1 MNGGGQ
7 IDPPP
12 EKASFKKPSL
22 VRVNE
27 NFVAPFPCIHSAFNF
42 FFKEGKCCT
51 KNYVINKKNI
61 SHENYVAFLNFV
73 SHKKTMLSRRKKIC
87 YTQKKVSC
95 RLNMFSVAQ
104 KRNTC

>member
-1 MNGGGQ
+1 MGGGGGGQ

-42 FFKEGKCCT
+42 FF
-51 KNYVINKKNI
+51 
-61 SHENYVAFLNFV
+61 
-73 SHKKTMLSRRKKIC
+73 
-87 YTQKKVSC
+87 
-95 RLNMFSVAQ
+95 
-104 KRNTC
+104 